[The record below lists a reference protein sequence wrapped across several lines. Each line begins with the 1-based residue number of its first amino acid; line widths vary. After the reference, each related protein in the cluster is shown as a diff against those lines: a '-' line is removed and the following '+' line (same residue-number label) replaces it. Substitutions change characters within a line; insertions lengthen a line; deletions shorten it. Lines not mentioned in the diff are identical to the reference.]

1 MSIYL
6 KNTKSYIW
14 KACIP
19 SSAPVCALGHL
30 PRRGRLIYVSLNQK
44 SPLSLILPS
53 HFHNNRK
60 LSLDLS
66 GAIGYNEENFI
77 KKKRG

>member
-1 MSIYL
+1 MEKIQEFFRIIKFFHLSP
-6 KNTKSYIW
+6 KG
-14 KACIP
+14 IP
-19 SSAPVCALGHL
+19 SLSIINCQLS
-30 PRRGRLIYVSLNQK
+30 IQQ
-44 SPLSLILPS
+44 SPLFLILPS
-53 HFHNNRK
+53 QLHNNRK